1 MDNYLFDEFEKVS
14 PQAWKNKIQVDLK
27 GADYNETLLWDN
39 NEGIRVKPFYTKE
52 DRASFDIKL
61 PSSNFNICQKIQVDN
76 EVSANQK
83 AKDALQRG
91 ADAIEFICVKSIDPV
106 ILLKEIDVK
115 HTHFY
120 FRLNTPNEEL
130 VNHIRESVKQ
140 ATIFFN
146 IDPIG
151 TLVKTGNWHRNYK
164 ADTALLNKLSTIQ
177 NSLLVDAS
185 TYQNAGANCSQ
196 QLAYALAHTHE
207 YIAQLGPNCV
217 PNLHFRFAVGSN
229 YFFEIAKLRA
239 FRVLLAE
246 LMSFLALPNT
256 KAAHIFAEP
265 STRNK
270 TLYDYNVNMLRSTSE
285 SMSAVLGG
293 ANTVANIPY
302 DDLFHEANE
311 FGDRISR
318 NQLLILKEEC
328 EMETPHTI
336 ANGVYYIE
344 ALTQQLV
351 QKALEIFKQ
360 IEKGGGLLKQLK
372 EGTIQRKINESAQRE
387 QADFDRGELVLLG
400 TNKIQND
407 NDRMKGELQKSPF
420 LKERK
425 EKTLLQPILPK
436 RLAEKLEQK
445 RLENE

>member
-1 MDNYLFDEFEKVS
+1 M
-14 PQAWKNKIQVDLK
+14 
-27 GADYNETLLWDN
+27 
-39 NEGIRVKPFYTKE
+39 
-52 DRASFDIKL
+52 
-61 PSSNFNICQKIQVDN
+61 
-76 EVSANQK
+76 
-83 AKDALQRG
+83 
-91 ADAIEFICVKSIDPV
+91 
-106 ILLKEIDVK
+106 
-115 HTHFY
+115 
-120 FRLNTPNEEL
+120 
-130 VNHIRESVKQ
+130 
-140 ATIFFN
+140 
-146 IDPIG
+146 
-151 TLVKTGNWHRNYK
+151 
-164 ADTALLNKLSTIQ
+164 
-177 NSLLVDAS
+177 
-185 TYQNAGANCSQ
+185 
-196 QLAYALAHTHE
+196 
-207 YIAQLGPNCV
+207 
-217 PNLHFRFAVGSN
+217 
-229 YFFEIAKLRA
+229 
-239 FRVLLAE
+239 
-246 LMSFLALPNT
+246 
-256 KAAHIFAEP
+256 
-265 STRNK
+265 
-270 TLYDYNVNMLRSTSE
+270 
-285 SMSAVLGG
+285 
-293 ANTVANIPY
+293 
-302 DDLFHEANE
+302 FHEANE

-360 IEKGGGLLKQLK
+360 IQKGGGLLKQLK